1 MLSIALLGG
10 CSGCPQQAVPV
21 ETESKPAQLVDATA
35 VIPAKPL
42 RLRALFTDKLDAVN
56 WGSWV
61 HNLAKDKSRLTPGAG
76 GLYID
81 LETYGRAADEVSVV
95 ALAWKEPIDFLG
107 GPQTVTVALDWLED
121 SNASYLSAGLA
132 LIPEDAPL
140 RGDPRDL
147 TDVSHVSFIGA
158 GMGAHAR
165 RELLVQRHGQEA
177 FRDTEGW
184 PEVGREG
191 RKLATA
197 ELKLTIDGQ
206 SIRLEEAGRDAV
218 TAPTGLGFA
227 RGRLVLFVASHS
239 NSMRRAVRFTK
250 LELR

>member
-1 MLSIALLGG
+1 MA
-10 CSGCPQQAVPV
+10 
-21 ETESKPAQLVDATA
+21 DAATPDA
-35 VIPAKPL
+35 PI
-42 RLRALFTDKLDAVN
+42 RLRATFTEKLDPAI
-56 WGSWV
+56 WGSWT
-61 HNLAKDKSRLTPGAG
+61 HNLDKDKSRLTPGAG
-76 GLYID
+76 GLYVD

-95 ALAWKEPIDFLG
+95 ALAWKQPLDFLAA
-107 GPQTVTVALDWLED
+107 PHQMTIALDWLED

-132 LIPEDAPL
+132 ILPEDAPL
-140 RGDPRDL
+140 TGDPRDL
-147 TDVSHVSFIGA
+147 PEVSHVSFIGA
-158 GMGAHAR
+158 GLGAHAR
-165 RELLVQRHGQEA
+165 RELLVQRRGQEI

-191 RKLATA
+191 RKVGSV
-197 ELKLTIDGQ
+197 ELTLTIDGQ
-206 SIRLEEAGRDAV
+206 SMRLEETGREVV